1 MRTARAA
8 AVVWRAASPD
18 PTRASERSRPWAV
31 MESMRLG
38 RALLALTITACAPG
52 SVVPP
57 QTPSPPCEPTIVR
70 MVPPQLVLDHVFGGM
85 RMPPGASPTPSWPP
99 ASVWAADKNYIGN
112 GDLWLDLPPDG
123 IVRGTSVSIT
133 EYQIGAGRVEVSARR
148 VDANAPAPRI
158 EKDENPGGGPRDRA
172 ATIHFPT
179 PGCWEVTYV
188 LGGSSLRFVL
198 LVES

>member
-1 MRTARAA
+1 
-8 AVVWRAASPD
+8 
-18 PTRASERSRPWAV
+18 
-31 MESMRLG
+31 MESTRLG
-38 RALLALTITACAPG
+38 RALLALTVTACASGSGPG
-52 SVVPP
+52 PVVTS
-57 QTPSPPCEPTIVR
+57 QTPSPRCEPTVMR

-85 RMPPGASPTPSWPP
+85 RLPPGASPTPSWPP

-148 VDANAPAPRI
+148 VDAIAPAPRI

-172 ATIHFPT
+172 ATIHFST

-188 LGGSSLRFVL
+188 LDGNSLRFVL
-198 LVES
+198 LVQF